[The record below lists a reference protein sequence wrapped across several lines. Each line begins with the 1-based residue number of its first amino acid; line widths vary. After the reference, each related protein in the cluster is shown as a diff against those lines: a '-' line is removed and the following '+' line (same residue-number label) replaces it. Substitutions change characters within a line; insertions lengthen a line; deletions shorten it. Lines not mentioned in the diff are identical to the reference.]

1 MPKLTT
7 NVRLNSNLQYEYR
20 VYQRDSRGR
29 FMGSKKFVVSSFSQ
43 VRQLETKVRTAKTVK
58 QFESRAKYT
67 LGDKSYQKK
76 VNGFNQLMDNVYSN
90 GSSDKYDAMFMWL
103 MRKLG
108 LDGLDSYYDAYPEEL
123 DKMYKTGSPPYATAE
138 RGDENII
145 ETRQERQSKVR
156 TQNTERIKE
165 MIRNAGYTEEMIRQ
179 DMIRIYREDNPQLST
194 EQQDKALQNFN
205 LPYINYLKNHWFISY
220 EEMGE

>member
-123 DKMYKTGSPPYATAE
+123 DKMYKTGSPMTTSE

-145 ETRQERQSKVR
+145 ETRQEKQSRVR

-179 DMIRIYREDNPQLST
+179 DMIRIYREDNPNLSY
-194 EQQDKALQNFN
+194 EQQNKALQNLN

>member
-7 NVRLNSNLQYEYR
+7 NVKLNSNLQYEYR
-20 VYQRDSRGR
+20 VYQRDNKGR

-67 LGDKSYQKK
+67 LGEKSYQKK

-90 GSSDKYDAMFMWL
+90 GASDKYDAMFMWL

-123 DKMYKTGSPPYATAE
+123 DKMYKTGSPMSTSE

-145 ETRQERQSKVR
+145 ETRQERQSRVR

-179 DMIRIYREDNPQLST
+179 DMIRIYREDNPQLSY
-194 EQQDKALQNFN
+194 EQQNKALQNFN
-205 LPYINYLKNHWFISY
+205 LPYVNYLKNHWFISY

>member
-1 MPKLTT
+1 MPKLTS
-7 NVRLNSNLQYEYR
+7 NVKLNANLQYEYK
-20 VYQRDSRGR
+20 VYQRDNKGR
-29 FMGSKKFVVSSFSQ
+29 FMGNKKFIVSSFSQ

-67 LGDKSYQKK
+67 LGEKSYQKK

-90 GSSDKYDAMFMWL
+90 GASDKYDAMFMWL

-123 DKMYKTGSPPYATAE
+123 DKMYKTGSPMSTSE

-145 ETRQERQSKVR
+145 ETRQERQSRVR

-179 DMIRIYREDNPQLST
+179 DMIRIYREDNPQLSY
-194 EQQDKALQNFN
+194 EQQNKALQNFN
-205 LPYINYLKNHWFISY
+205 LPYVNYLKNHWFISY

>member
-20 VYQRDSRGR
+20 VYQRDNKGR
-29 FMGSKKFVVSSFSQ
+29 FMRSKKFVVSSFSQ

-67 LGDKSYQKK
+67 LGEKSYQKK
-76 VNGFNQLMDNVYSN
+76 VNGFNQLMDNVYTN
-90 GSSDKYDAMFMWL
+90 GASDKYDAMFMWL

-123 DKMYKTGSPPYATAE
+123 DKMYKTGSPMSTSE

-145 ETRQERQSKVR
+145 ETRQERQSRVR

-179 DMIRIYREDNPQLST
+179 DMIRIYREDNPQLSY
-194 EQQDKALQNFN
+194 EQQNKALQNFN
-205 LPYINYLKNHWFISY
+205 LPYVNYLKNHWFISY

>member
-7 NVRLNSNLQYEYR
+7 NVKLNANLQYEYK
-20 VYQRDSRGR
+20 VYQRDSKGR

-67 LGDKSYQKK
+67 LGEKSYQKK

-90 GSSDKYDAMFMWL
+90 GASDKYDAMFMWL

-123 DKMYKTGSPPYATAE
+123 DKMYKTGSPMSTSE

-145 ETRQERQSKVR
+145 ESRQERQSRVR

-179 DMIRIYREDNPQLST
+179 VMIRIYREDNPQLSY
-194 EQQDKALQNFN
+194 EQQNKALQNFN
-205 LPYINYLKNHWFISY
+205 LPYVNYLKNHWFISY